1 MSTNIEA
8 PVVEKPEIDSK
19 TASITDGIDDEIK
32 YGREPDNPI
41 TIQFI
46 ETIAEVTKE
55 PRLLSAEC

>member
-46 ETIAEVTKE
+46 ETI
-55 PRLLSAEC
+55 R